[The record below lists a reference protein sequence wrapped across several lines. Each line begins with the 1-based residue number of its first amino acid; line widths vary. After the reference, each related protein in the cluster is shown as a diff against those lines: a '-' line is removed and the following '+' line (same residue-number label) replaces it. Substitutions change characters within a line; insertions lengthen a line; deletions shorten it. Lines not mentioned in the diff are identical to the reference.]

1 MTDLAELKKQL
12 DDKVFEITETHG
24 QKVAEIQAK
33 EYLDVM
39 PEDQKLRMRNV
50 VEQLLACNQQE
61 FFDMW
66 FPIVDLCLTK
76 NYKVY
81 SKVDRTLGYLS
92 RESDRVTKD
101 T

>member
-1 MTDLAELKKQL
+1 MTNLAKLKKEL
-12 DDKVFEITETHG
+12 DDKVFEITESHG
-24 QKVAEIQAK
+24 QKVAEMQAEK
-33 EYLDVM
+33 YLDGM
-39 PEDQKLRMRNV
+39 TPDHRTRMENV

-81 SKVDRTLGYLS
+81 SRVDRALGYLA
-92 RESDRVTKD
+92 RESDRVTQE
-101 T
+101 